1 MISSLILVLVIMISI
16 AYLTLLERKILAASQ
31 NRVGPEIVGF
41 RGLLQPLAD
50 GVKLFM
56 KEPVK
61 PYKSNSVLL
70 QLSPIIFFTLSMSL

>member
-1 MISSLILVLVIMISI
+1 MLSI

-41 RGLLQPLAD
+41 KGLLQPLAD
-50 GVKLFM
+50 GVKLFL

-61 PYKSNSVLL
+61 PYKSNIILFY
-70 QLSPIIFFTLSMSL
+70 LSPNIFI